1 LLELLLLLLFFFF
14 GVLPKENWH
23 NKEAEE
29 LPFCQE
35 IGCGGKPTSANT
47 ALRVVIVVTVFSA
60 LRK

>member
-1 LLELLLLLLFFFF
+1 
-14 GVLPKENWH
+14 VLPKENWH